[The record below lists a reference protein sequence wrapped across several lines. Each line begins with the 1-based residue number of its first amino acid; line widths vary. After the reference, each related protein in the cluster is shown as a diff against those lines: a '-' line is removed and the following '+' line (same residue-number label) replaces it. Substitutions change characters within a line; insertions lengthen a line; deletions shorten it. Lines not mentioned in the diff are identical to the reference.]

1 MMFHKICAFAGFL
14 SLLQLPFVSNAQGP
28 DSLWVHLEGLVF
40 DEQEQPIANIIVV
53 NQRTRKGSFGRS
65 NGTFG
70 IRCLKT
76 DTISITSLG
85 FYSRNI
91 VLADSAEALS
101 YRVKV
106 YLDVR
111 VYKIPTI
118 EIIAPKDLEQ
128 IQKDIAGLGYNED
141 DYILSG
147 LNAAA
152 SPITFL
158 YQQFSKKEESKRMV
172 AQLENED
179 RKRELLKSLFYHY
192 VDYGII
198 ELNNK
203 EFDDFIDYLNVSDDF
218 MKNSTQ
224 YDFLI
229 YVKER
234 FKDYKIY
241 RRRSNTPTE
250 DDFNYDKD

>member
-1 MMFHKICAFAGFL
+1 MIHKLVVRITVMGALLL
-14 SLLQLPFVSNAQGP
+14 STVQLSAQSK
-28 DSLWVHLEGLVF
+28 DSLWVHLDGIVY
-40 DEQEQPIANIIVV
+40 DEQDQPISNLIVV
-53 NQRTRKGSFGRS
+53 NRRTNKGTFGKS
-65 NGTFG
+65 NGTFSV
-70 IRCLKT
+70 RCLKT
-76 DTISITSLG
+76 DTISVTSLG
-85 FYSRNI
+85 FYTRNV
-91 VLADSAEALS
+91 VLADSALANS
-101 YRVKV
+101 YKVKI

-118 EIIAPKDLEQ
+118 EIIGPRDLEQ
-128 IQKDIAGLGYNED
+128 IQKDIANLGYNESD
-141 DYILSG
+141 FVLSG

-158 YQQFSKKEESKRMV
+158 YQQFSKKEASKRMV

-179 RKRELLKSLFYHY
+179 KKRELLKSLFYHY

-198 ELNNK
+198 ELSDN

-218 MKNSTQ
+218 MKNATQ

-234 FKDYKIY
+234 FKDYKIH
-241 RRRSNTPTE
+241 RRRVNIPQDS
-250 DDFNYDKD
+250 DFEYDKD

>member
-1 MMFHKICAFAGFL
+1 MIRPLVLALFWMLAAT
-14 SLLQLPFVSNAQGP
+14 SVRAQ
-28 DSLWVHLEGLVF
+28 DSLWVHLDGLVF
-40 DEQEQPIANIIVV
+40 DEQDQPVSNIIVV
-53 NQRTRKGSFGRS
+53 NQRTKNGIFGKS
-65 NGTFG
+65 NGTFS
-70 IRCLKT
+70 IRCMKS
-76 DTISITSLG
+76 DTITVTSLG
-85 FYSRNI
+85 FYSRSI
-91 VLADSAEALS
+91 ILADSAQASS
-101 YRVKV
+101 YKVKI

-111 VYKIPTI
+111 VYKVPTV

-128 IQKDIAGLGYNED
+128 IQKDIASLGYDESD
-141 DYILSG
+141 FMLSG

-158 YQQFSKKEESKRMV
+158 YQQFSKKEQSKRLV
-172 AQLENED
+172 AQMENED

-198 ELNNK
+198 ELDDA
-203 EFDDFIDYLNVSDDF
+203 EFDDFIDYLNVSEDF

-234 FKDYKIY
+234 FKDYKIQ
-241 RRRSNTPTE
+241 RRKTDIPKDS
-250 DDFNYDKD
+250 DFDYDKD

>member
-1 MMFHKICAFAGFL
+1 MSTIKTMIRPLVLALFWML
-14 SLLQLPFVSNAQGP
+14 SATSVQAQ
-28 DSLWVHLEGLVF
+28 DSLWVHLDGLVF
-40 DEQEQPIANIIVV
+40 DEQDQPVSNIIVV
-53 NQRTRKGSFGRS
+53 NQRTKNGIFGKS
-65 NGTFG
+65 NGTFS
-70 IRCLKT
+70 IRCMKS
-76 DTISITSLG
+76 DTITVTSLG

-91 VLADSAEALS
+91 ILADSAQASS
-101 YRVKV
+101 YKVKI

-111 VYKIPTI
+111 VYKVPTV

-128 IQKDIAGLGYNED
+128 IQKDIASLGYDEND
-141 DYILSG
+141 FMLSG

-158 YQQFSKKEESKRMV
+158 YQQFSKKEQSKRLV
-172 AQLENED
+172 AQMENED

-198 ELNNK
+198 ELDDA
-203 EFDDFIDYLNVSDDF
+203 EFDDFIDYLNVSEDF

-234 FKDYKIY
+234 FKDYKIQ
-241 RRRSNTPTE
+241 RRKTDIPKDS
-250 DDFNYDKD
+250 DFDYDKD

>member
-1 MMFHKICAFAGFL
+1 MLAGL
-14 SLLQLPFVSNAQGP
+14 CVKAQ
-28 DSLWVHLEGLVF
+28 DSLWVHLDGLVF
-40 DEQEQPIANIIVV
+40 DEQEQPISNIIVV
-53 NQRTRKGSFGRS
+53 NQRTKNGIFGKS
-65 NGTFG
+65 NGTFS
-70 IRCLKT
+70 IRCLKS
-76 DTISITSLG
+76 DTISVTSLG

-91 VLADSAEALS
+91 VLADSATAS
-101 YRVKV
+101 RYKVKI

-111 VYKIPTI
+111 VYKVPTV

-128 IQKDIAGLGYNED
+128 IQKDIASLGYDEND
-141 DYILSG
+141 FMLSG

-158 YQQFSKKEESKRMV
+158 YQQFSKKEQSKRLV
-172 AQLENED
+172 AEMENED

-198 ELNNK
+198 ELDDA
-203 EFDDFIDYLNVSDDF
+203 EFDDFIDYLNVSEDF

-234 FKDYKIY
+234 FKDYKIH
-241 RRRSNTPTE
+241 RRQVAQPKDS
-250 DDFNYDKD
+250 DFDYDKD

>member
-1 MMFHKICAFAGFL
+1 MTQI
-14 SLLQLPFVSNAQGP
+14 QFVATAKAQ
-28 DSLWVHLEGLVF
+28 DSLWVHLDAVVF
-40 DEQEQPIANIIVV
+40 DEQDQPISNIIVV

-65 NGTFG
+65 NGTFS

-76 DTISITSLG
+76 DTISVTSLG
-85 FYSRNI
+85 FYTRNI

-101 YRVKV
+101 YKVKI

-141 DYILSG
+141 DFILSG

-203 EFDDFIDYLNVSDDF
+203 EFDDFIDFLNVSDEF

-234 FKDYKIY
+234 FKDYKIH